1 MTIHDSPRETRR
13 VTVTRIRHGWEVLE
27 EQNDRVIRRALLT
40 DWHRVVRA
48 MGLHTRATAE
58 LSTTIDRAEDK

>member
-13 VTVTRIRHGWEVLE
+13 VTVTRIREGWEVLE

-40 DWHRVVRA
+40 DWHRVERA
-48 MGLHTRATAE
+48 MGLHIAAASVSS
-58 LSTTIDRAEDK
+58 STFDRPEDK